1 MAKTNTLPKNAPQNS
16 PGQNA
21 PIDSDAQAL
30 IEEVDAE
37 VKAEQVKKFL
47 TRYGNWIAGFL
58 LAIIVATAGGN
69 TYMSMRVQ
77 DQEKDSEQLITLLD
91 KDLDKVSGD
100 EAKATILELGKLAT
114 AGSGEGHRVAA
125 SLGEAGSYFKQGN
138 TDAGLKALQTLSND
152 GSVKPLYRDYAKLLS
167 IRARADKDDAQKL
180 MDEMKPLLDE
190 KNPWRI
196 SALELSAVLYA
207 KLGQK
212 DKAIEQL
219 NKMVID
225 PEASSAVVERAKL
238 LARVYKAQ

>member
-1 MAKTNTLPKNAPQNS
+1 MNAAKTNTLPKNAPA
-16 PGQNA
+16 QNA
-21 PIDSDAQAL
+21 PLDSDAQAL
-30 IEEVDAE
+30 IDEVDAE
-37 VKAEQVKKFL
+37 VKAEQVKTFL

-58 LAIIVATAGGN
+58 LAIIVATAAGN
-69 TYMSMRVQ
+69 TYMNMRIQ

-100 EAKATILELGKLAT
+100 EAKATVLQLGKMAS

-125 SLGEAGSYFKQGN
+125 GLGEAGSYFKQGN
-138 TDAGLKALQTLSND
+138 TEAGLKALQTLSD
-152 GSVKPLYRDYAKLLS
+152 DSSIKPLYRDYAKLLS
-167 IRARADKDDAQKL
+167 IRARTDKDDAQKL
-180 MDEMKPLLDE
+180 IDEMQPLLDA
-190 KNPWRI
+190 KNPWHI

-225 PEASSAVVERAKL
+225 TEASSAVVERAKL